1 MTYSKDSGAVGT
13 GSPKPPEPDDPMHM
27 QAESVVGD
35 QQVMLECLIEEFA
48 RMGWDANQI
57 ARLFENPFF
66 LASYGLAKRLGR
78 EEVDKCIKRTIERC
92 GVFRI
97 KISEAKPM
105 QTLHFVK
112 SKPK

>member
-1 MTYSKDSGAVGT
+1 MTYSKNLELNQKDTGAVGS
-13 GSPKPPEPDDPMHM
+13 GSAKPPEPDDPMHM

-35 QQVMLECLIEEFA
+35 QHVMLECVIEEFA

-66 LASYGLAKRLGR
+66 LASHGLAKQLGP
-78 EEVDKCIKRTIERC
+78 EAVHECIEQTLQRC

-105 QTLHFVK
+105 
-112 SKPK
+112 